1 MSLDV
6 WFKDDIRNT
15 LLALSE
21 ASQDTHAQ
29 VVSLVGESP
38 TAQSYRSGYGD
49 ALRAVAIA
57 FGITAPR
64 MNDERAASMPRLE
77 AGHGAARRSAGRIL
91 DRAGGGG

>member
-21 ASQDTHAQ
+21 TSQDTHAQ
-29 VVSLVGESP
+29 IVALVGESQ

-64 MNDERAASMPRLE
+64 ASEERQATMPRLE
-77 AGHGAARRSAGRIL
+77 SGRAGPRGAARMA
-91 DRAGGGG
+91 DRAGSSG